1 MYTNVYLIHF
11 LNAELKK
18 HVYFFDC
25 LKQMAVNEM
34 KKIYPSVFFILFKFS
49 DLYLCKQTYLICA
62 MFVSSFKTCLYDV
75 QMLILYQLNKNYI
88 ISVFKSLDE

>member
-1 MYTNVYLIHF
+1 
-11 LNAELKK
+11 
-18 HVYFFDC
+18 
-25 LKQMAVNEM
+25 
-34 KKIYPSVFFILFKFS
+34 
-49 DLYLCKQTYLICA
+49 